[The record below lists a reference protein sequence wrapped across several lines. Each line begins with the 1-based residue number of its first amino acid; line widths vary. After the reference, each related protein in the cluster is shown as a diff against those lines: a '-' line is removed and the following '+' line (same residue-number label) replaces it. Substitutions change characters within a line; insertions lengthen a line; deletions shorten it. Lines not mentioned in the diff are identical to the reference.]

1 MVLLPN
7 PITFSVGKLQALI
20 LKTLGITF
28 LAFGLSFVLMQPFS
42 FSAASLLSS
51 ADGNDFTIN
60 DFYNKV
66 ADSRHVTTLDSN
78 IVIVDIAA
86 CDREGIAEIIET
98 VSLCSPR
105 TVGLDVVFAEP
116 KEHDSRLIEAIK
128 NCPNLVLA
136 VSVEADSAAKTFHI
150 DESSYFTPELEN
162 VELAAI
168 NFPTGSSNR
177 TIREFKPDY
186 MTAVG
191 KRIPSFAL
199 ATSRKQSGEIVDSFM
214 KRGND
219 LEFITYYSRIFKTIS
234 PEELADRAEEL
245 IDKIVLIGA
254 ANDPYD
260 LHVTPVSAAMSGI
273 NIHAYTVATILS
285 GRYFY
290 QLHRYTNWAIAFI
303 SCFIVI
309 MISLMINIGVKGLI
323 MRIVQVTLLYLTIRL
338 GYYFFIEHNIIINF
352 SYSLMM
358 LTFGLFAGDIW
369 IGMTTIIT
377 WIYNKINHIR
387 ESRTENI
394 YTQ

>member
-1 MVLLPN
+1 M
-7 PITFSVGKLQALI
+7 
-20 LKTLGITF
+20 
-28 LAFGLSFVLMQPFS
+28 
-42 FSAASLLSS
+42 
-51 ADGNDFTIN
+51 
-60 DFYNKV
+60 
-66 ADSRHVTTLDSN
+66 
-78 IVIVDIAA
+78 
-86 CDREGIAEIIET
+86 
-98 VSLCSPR
+98 
-105 TVGLDVVFAEP
+105 
-116 KEHDSRLIEAIK
+116 
-128 NCPNLVLA
+128 LA

-168 NFPTGSSNR
+168 NFPTDSSNR

-186 MTAVG
+186 MTADG

>member
-7 PITFSVGKLQALI
+7 PITFSAGKLQALI

-78 IVIVDIAA
+78 VVIVDIAA

-136 VSVEADSAAKTFHI
+136 VSVEADSATKTFHI

-168 NFPTGSSNR
+168 NFPTGSNNR

-186 MTAVG
+186 ITADG

-199 ATSRKQSGEIVDSFM
+199 ATSRKQSGEIVDRFM

-290 QLHRYTNWAIAFI
+290 QLHRYTN
-303 SCFIVI
+303 
-309 MISLMINIGVKGLI
+309 
-323 MRIVQVTLLYLTIRL
+323 
-338 GYYFFIEHNIIINF
+338 
-352 SYSLMM
+352 
-358 LTFGLFAGDIW
+358 
-369 IGMTTIIT
+369 
-377 WIYNKINHIR
+377 
-387 ESRTENI
+387 
-394 YTQ
+394 